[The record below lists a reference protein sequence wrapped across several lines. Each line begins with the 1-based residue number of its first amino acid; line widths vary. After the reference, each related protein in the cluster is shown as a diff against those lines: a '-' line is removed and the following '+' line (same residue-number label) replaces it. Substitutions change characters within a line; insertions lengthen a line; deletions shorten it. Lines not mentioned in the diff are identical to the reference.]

1 LSELG
6 RRQLGDRGEAL
17 TLKYLEER
25 GYTLVER
32 NRRTLHGEIDLVM
45 RDEETLVLI
54 PKYRAQRPLI
64 TIPCSPQ

>member
-1 LSELG
+1 MSELG

-17 TLKYLEER
+17 TLGYLEVR

-45 RDEETLVLI
+45 RDDETLLLI
-54 PKYRAQRPLI
+54 VKYRAQRPLI

>member
-1 LSELG
+1 LE
-6 RRQLGDRGEAL
+6 
-17 TLKYLEER
+17 YLEER